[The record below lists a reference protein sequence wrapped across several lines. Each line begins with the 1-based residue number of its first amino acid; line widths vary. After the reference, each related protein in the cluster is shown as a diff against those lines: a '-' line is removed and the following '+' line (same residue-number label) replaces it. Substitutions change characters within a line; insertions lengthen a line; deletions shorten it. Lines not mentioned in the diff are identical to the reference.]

1 MTHQD
6 TFKIHQPKKSIS
18 VKKTIFTSDNQ
29 PNSFNFNVKIMR
41 YFLFNLL
48 LLLPIFGFCQTQETY
63 SRVKIDMHGRQP
75 FTLAR
80 LGLDLEHGNWQPNE
94 SFTGEFS
101 TVELAI
107 IRRAGFS
114 YDTLIAD
121 LEAYILDQNRRSD
134 AAILRGASDCN
145 GGFYP
150 IKTPRNYRYGS
161 MGGYLTYQEMLSTLD
176 SMRRLYP
183 NLISVKTPISD
194 SLKTIEGRPIHWLRI
209 SDNPDRDE
217 TDEPQVFYNALHH
230 AREPNSMSQLIFYMW
245 YLLEN
250 YATDPEVKFLVDNT
264 ALYFVPCVN
273 PDGYVYNQTTN
284 PFGGGFW
291 RKNRRTNADNSFGVD
306 LNRNYGYKWGFNN
319 NGSSGQPSSD
329 IYRGTAAFSEPE
341 TELIR
346 RFCNEHRFQVALNYH
361 TYGNLLIY
369 PWNFSDS
376 PTPDGAIF
384 TGFTEIMKRDNNFK
398 EGTTTQTV
406 GYSVNGNVDDWMY
419 GEQTTKPKV
428 FSMTPEVGSAALYGF
443 WPPRD
448 AIMDL
453 NKAGLNMNLT
463 TAHFVHNYGV
473 ATDETPQYMPSK
485 TGNFRFNIKR
495 YGLKTGDLQVTLRS
509 GSANLTTTTA
519 VKTFTLNQMQT
530 ATDSLS
536 FSLATTIKGGDDIV
550 FLLSVNNGSWTR
562 TDTIWKIYGAPNI
575 AFQQNTSTVAGFQ
588 STSGWGAS
596 VAKYYSAP
604 SSIADSPTSDYLSV
618 ANSNI
623 TTTAPILIPA
633 NASKAVLR
641 FRTTWE
647 IEPTN
652 DYVTPSVEVNS
663 SGTFQPICGKLTRN
677 HPTLNQPVY
686 DGSQIRWLEEEFDL
700 TPFVGKTVRWRFA
713 LTSNAVVQADGFYF
727 DDMALSISTPTGT
740 ATQFLEAKDFSI
752 SQNYPNPTTHS
763 TTIDI
768 GFDQQK
774 TQAAR
779 LIVTDISGKL
789 VFQKPLQNADN
800 QKVVLNTEGWSAGV
814 YFYYLDADDGRLR
827 TRAKRLVVTR

>member
-1 MTHQD
+1 
-6 TFKIHQPKKSIS
+6 
-18 VKKTIFTSDNQ
+18 
-29 PNSFNFNVKIMR
+29 MR
-41 YFLFNLL
+41 YFLLNLFFF
-48 LLLPIFGFCQTQETY
+48 LPSLVFCQNQETY
-63 SRVKIDMHGRQP
+63 SRVKIDMHGQQP

-80 LGLDLEHGNWQPNE
+80 YGLDLEHGNWQPNE

-101 TVELAI
+101 ASELTI
-107 IRRAGFS
+107 IRQAGFA
-114 YDTLIAD
+114 YETLIPD
-121 LEAYILDQNRRSD
+121 LQAYILTENRRSD

-150 IKTPRNYRYGS
+150 IKTPLNYRYGS
-161 MGGYLTYQEMLSTLD
+161 MNGYLTYQEMLSTLD

-183 NLISVKTPISD
+183 NLISAKTPISD

-217 TDEPQVFYNALHH
+217 ADEPQVFYNALHH

-273 PDGYVYNQTTN
+273 PDGYVYNQTIS
-284 PFGGGFW
+284 PIGGGFW
-291 RKNRRTNADNSFGVD
+291 RKNRRPNADNSIGVD
-306 LNRNYGYKWGFNN
+306 LNRNYGYKWGFND
-319 NGSSGQPSSD
+319 NGSSSQPSSD

-346 RFCNEHRFQVALNYH
+346 RFCNEHRFQLAMNYH

-369 PWNFSDS
+369 PWAYNDQE
-376 PTPDGAIF
+376 TPESAIF
-384 TGFTEIMKRDNNFK
+384 RGFSEIMKRDNNFLA
-398 EGTTTQTV
+398 GTGIQTV

-419 GEQTTKPKV
+419 GEQTSKPKI
-428 FSMTPEVGSAALYGF
+428 FSMTPEVGAAALYGF

-463 TAHFVHNYGV
+463 TAHLVHNYGV
-473 ATDETPQYMPSK
+473 ATDETPQYIPSK

-495 YGLKTGDLQVTLRS
+495 YGLKTGDLRVTLRS
-509 GSANLTTTTA
+509 GSPNLTAATTI
-519 VKTFTLNQMQT
+519 KTFTLNQMQA
-530 ATDSLS
+530 ATDSFS
-536 FSLATTIKGGDDIV
+536 FSLATTVKNGDEIL
-550 FLLSVNNGSWTR
+550 FLLSVNNGTWTR
-562 TDTIWKIYGAPNI
+562 TDTIRKIFGSPDI
-575 AFQQNTSTVAGFQ
+575 PFKQNEATVAGFQ
-588 STSGWGAS
+588 TTSNWNISTT
-596 VAKYYSAP
+596 KYYSAP
-604 SSIADSPTSDYLSV
+604 SSITDSPTGNYPSL

-623 TTTAPILIPA
+623 TSVTPFLIPA
-633 NASKAVLR
+633 NATKAVLR

-652 DYVTPSVEVNS
+652 DYVAPSIEVNS

-677 HPTLNQPVY
+677 HPILNQPVY
-686 DGSQIRWLEEEFDL
+686 DGSQIRWLEEEIDL

-713 LTSNAVVQADGFYF
+713 LTSSIMVQGDGFYF

-763 TTIDI
+763 TTIDV
-768 GFDQQK
+768 GFDPQK
-774 TQAAR
+774 GQATR

-789 VFQKPLQNADN
+789 FSEKSLQNVDN
-800 QKVVLNTEGWSAGV
+800 QKLVLDTSTWPTGV
-814 YFYYLDADDGRLR
+814 YFYYLDGDNGRFR